1 MRWLFLLLTVGSVVL
16 FFSTESASTMGWA
29 MLAFFVFGFGAVL
42 TFAQARIESTSQP
55 HASMLTSRDVQT
67 LRQQGLQKKVA
78 NSKSRQHGAVG
89 GAGAGYAGSGMSHKS
104 SNFDHSA
111 DSGGS
116 GGDGGSD

>member
-16 FFSTESASTMGWA
+16 FFSTESSGTMGLA

-42 TFAQARIESTSQP
+42 TFAQARIDSTSQP

-89 GAGAGYAGSGMSHKS
+89 GTGAGYADSGVSHKS
-104 SNFDHSA
+104 SNFDHDAGGSSG
-111 DSGGS
+111 DSG
-116 GGDGGSD
+116 SD